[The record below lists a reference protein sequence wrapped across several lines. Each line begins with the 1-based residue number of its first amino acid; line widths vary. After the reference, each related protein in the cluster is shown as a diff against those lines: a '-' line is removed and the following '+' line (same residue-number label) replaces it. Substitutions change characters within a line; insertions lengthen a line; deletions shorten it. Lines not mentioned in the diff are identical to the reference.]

1 MTRSADTA
9 SRPLTMA
16 AAAIAALL
24 SLGSFVTTAAA
35 EDFRTGIRLWTPDTL
50 MGEGP
55 LRGLHF
61 FAPPAE
67 AYAAP
72 LTGTPSKYPLPTLFS
87 GARVGV
93 TLDSGV
99 AP

>member
-1 MTRSADTA
+1 MTRSAL
-9 SRPLTMA
+9 RPPTMA
-16 AAAIAALL
+16 AAAFAALV
-24 SLGSFVTTAAA
+24 SLGGFVGAAGA
-35 EDFRTGIRLWTPDTL
+35 EDFHSGIRLWTPDVL

-55 LRGLHF
+55 LRGLHY

-67 AYAAP
+67 AYEAP
-72 LTGTPSKYPLPTLFS
+72 FTGTSSKYPLPTLYS

-93 TLDSGV
+93 TLDSGL

>member
-1 MTRSADTA
+1 MTRSAL
-9 SRPLTMA
+9 R
-16 AAAIAALL
+16 AL
-24 SLGSFVTTAAA
+24 TTAAA
-35 EDFRTGIRLWTPDTL
+35 AFAALVSLGGFVGAAGAEDFHSGIRLWTPDTL

-55 LRGLHF
+55 LRGLHY
-61 FAPPAE
+61 FAPPVE
-67 AYAAP
+67 AYEAP
-72 LTGTPSKYPLPTLFS
+72 FTGTASKYPPPLLYS